1 MYTKKK
7 KTQNRMREVLHVK
20 DTVFLIDKRCD
31 VKKRV
36 SFFFFFFL
44 HAEALLALVGL
55 LSTHPI
61 SHPFVHSISILTP
74 SAPLPITGLPLC
86 VLLEALA
93 SPQT

>member
-36 SFFFFFFL
+36 SFFFFFF
-44 HAEALLALVGL
+44 ARRSTPRSCGLAVY
-55 LSTHPI
+55 P
-61 SHPFVHSISILTP
+61 PNLTP
-74 SAPLPITGLPLC
+74 LC
-86 VLLEALA
+86 
-93 SPQT
+93 S